1 MADLMAHCLASQLMR
16 MMGTT
21 VDDGTTDSRP
31 DGALL
36 GIAFGKDDG
45 TPDGALLGIVLG
57 ADDER

>member
-1 MADLMAHCLASQLMR
+1 
-16 MMGTT
+16 MMNER
-21 VDDGTTDSRP
+21 VDDASHLGAGDGTP

-45 TPDGALLGIVLG
+45 TPDGVLLGILHS

>member
-1 MADLMAHCLASQLMR
+1 MSELGA
-16 MMGTT
+16 G
-21 VDDGTTDSRP
+21 DGTF

-45 TPDGALLGIVLG
+45 TSTADGTPDGLLLSILLG